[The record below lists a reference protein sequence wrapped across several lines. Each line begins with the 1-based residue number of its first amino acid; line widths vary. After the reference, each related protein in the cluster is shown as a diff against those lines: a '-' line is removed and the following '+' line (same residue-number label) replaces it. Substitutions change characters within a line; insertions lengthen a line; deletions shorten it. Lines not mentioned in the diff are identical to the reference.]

1 MLMQARLLAL
11 AHLARSIAGRGAAF
25 LLLVVGLLAAG
36 ALQTAR
42 AEDDFLPPEKA
53 FQFSAKPHDAKSVDV
68 TFAIA
73 PGYYLYR
80 EQFKF
85 AASGASLGTPAIPP
99 GKVKFDETFQKN
111 VETYRN
117 AITIVVPVEQAGA
130 EFRLVVTSQGCADAG
145 LCYPPM
151 QSAAAIG
158 LVGFGGAGTAIVEA
172 PDGGSG
178 PGATATSGLAAAATS
193 GNVSSSTPAGESST
207 IDAAL
212 RGGSFWTIVGAFFV
226 AGLLLSLTPCV
237 LPMLPIVSSIIV
249 GQAGTPVPAG
259 AGDKAKAGVSRGRGL
274 ALAASYSFGMAIV
287 YTAFGIAA
295 GLAGEGLAAAL
306 QNPWVLGAFALGLI
320 ALSLSMF
327 GVYELQLP
335 SAFASR
341 VTSAAQKLP
350 AGRIA
355 GVCAMGGVSALI
367 VSPCVAAPLAGA
379 LLYLSQTR
387 DVWLGGTALFSL
399 AVGMSVPLL
408 LVGAS
413 AGALLPRTGAWMVEV
428 KAAFG
433 VLLLGVALWTVQPI
447 LPGPLAL
454 ALWGLLALF
463 AAGLLVV
470 RARAARLEQASP
482 SDSAAPRF
490 GWRQAIAALLGLVGV
505 LQVVGAASGATDPL
519 QPLARFA
526 SPSNVDASPGMPR
539 FRTVRSTDELDAVL
553 RSAGKPV
560 MLDFYADWCVSCKEM
575 ERFTF
580 TDPAVQKR
588 LAGALLLKAD
598 VTANNA
604 QDRELL
610 KRFSLFGPP
619 GTIFFDAS
627 GREIQKARLIGYQ
640 NSGRFLDTL
649 KTAGL

>member
-1 MLMQARLLAL
+1 MLMQARPFARAHAARFFAQCSVAWLLLAATVLLAL
-11 AHLARSIAGRGAAF
+11 AAPAH
-25 LLLVVGLLAAG
+25 
-36 ALQTAR
+36 
-42 AEDDFLPPEKA
+42 AEDDFLPPEQA
-53 FQFSAKPHDAKSVDV
+53 FRFSARAHDAKSVEV

-85 AASGASLGTPAIPP
+85 AANGATLGTPAIPP

-111 VETYRN
+111 VETYRT
-117 AITIVVPVEQAGA
+117 AVSIVVPVEQAGA

-151 QSAAAIG
+151 PSAAAIA
-158 LVGFGGAGTAIVEA
+158 LAGFGGDGSARVVPATDASGATLASGA
-172 PDGGSG
+172 PQ
-178 PGATATSGLAAAATS
+178 ATAT
-193 GNVSSSTPAGESST
+193 PASPPTESST
-207 IDAAL
+207 IDAVL
-212 RGGSFWTIVGAFFV
+212 RGGSFWPIVGAFFI
-226 AGLLLSLTPCV
+226 AGVLLSLTPCV

-249 GQAGTPVPAG
+249 GQAPSAPSLAG
-259 AGDKAKAGVSRGRGL
+259 AGAPSGGVSRGRGF

-287 YTAFGIAA
+287 YTAFGVAA

-306 QNPWVLGAFALGLI
+306 QNPWVLGAFALGLV

-327 GVYELQLP
+327 GIYELQLP
-335 SAFASR
+335 SALTGRF
-341 VTSAAQKLP
+341 TSAAQKLP
-350 AGRIA
+350 AGKVA

-399 AVGMSVPLL
+399 AAGMSVPLL

-413 AGALLPRTGAWMVEV
+413 AGALLPRAGAWMVEG

-463 AAGLLVV
+463 AAAWLVQ
-470 RARAARLEQASP
+470 RARTLAPSVAATSTG
-482 SDSAAPRF
+482 APRL

-505 LQVVGAASGATDPL
+505 LQVIGAASGATDPL
-519 QPLARFA
+519 QPLARFSA
-526 SPSNVDASPGMPR
+526 QSDVDGAPGMPR
-539 FRTVRSTDELDAVL
+539 FQAVRSVDELDAAL
-553 RSAGKPV
+553 KTAGKPV

-580 TDPAVQKR
+580 TDSAVQKK
-588 LAGALLLKAD
+588 LAGALLLQAD

-604 QDRELL
+604 DDRALL

-627 GREIQKARLIGYQ
+627 GREVRTARLIGYQ
-640 NSGRFLDTL
+640 NSRRFLDTL

>member
-11 AHLARSIAGRGAAF
+11 TNVARSIAGRGAAF
-25 LLLVVGLLAAG
+25 LLLVLALLAAG
-36 ALQTAR
+36 TSQTAR
-42 AEDDFLPPEKA
+42 AEDDFLPPEQA

-85 AASGASLGTPAIPP
+85 AANGATLGTPAIPS

-111 VETYRN
+111 VETYRD

-158 LVGFGGAGTAIVEA
+158 LVGFGGAGTANVEA
-172 PDGGSG
+172 PGGPSG
-178 PGATATSGLAAAATS
+178 PGDAATS
-193 GNVSSSTPAGESST
+193 TNVSTSAAVGESST

-212 RGGSFWTIVGAFFV
+212 RGGSFGTIVGAFFV

-249 GQAGTPVPAG
+249 GQAGGAPAPAG
-259 AGDKAKAGVSRGRGL
+259 AGNKAGAGVSRGRGL

-287 YTAFGIAA
+287 YTAFGVAA
-295 GLAGEGLAAAL
+295 GLAGEGLSAAL
-306 QNPWVLGAFALGLI
+306 QNPWVLGAFALGLV

-327 GVYELQLP
+327 GVYELQVP

-350 AGRIA
+350 AGRVA

-399 AVGMSVPLL
+399 AAGMSVPLL

-413 AGALLPRTGAWMVEV
+413 AGALLPRAGAWMVEV

-470 RARAARLEQASP
+470 RARAARLQQPSP
-482 SDSAAPRF
+482 SDSAAPRL

-526 SPSNVDASPGMPR
+526 SKSDADASPDTPR

-580 TDPAVQKR
+580 NDPAVQKK

-619 GTIFFDAS
+619 GTIFFDAA
-627 GREIQKARLIGYQ
+627 GREIRPARLIGYQ

-649 KTAGL
+649 KAAGL

>member
-1 MLMQARLLAL
+1 MASSFLPIAQPFRTAFGRMLMCFVALAL
-11 AHLARSIAGRGAAF
+11 VAVAALRPAH
-25 LLLVVGLLAAG
+25 
-36 ALQTAR
+36 
-42 AEDDFLPPEKA
+42 AEDDFLPPEQA
-53 FQFSAKPHDAKSVDV
+53 FRFSARPHDARSVEV

-85 AASGASLGTPAIPP
+85 AATGASLGAPTFPP
-99 GKVKFDETFQKN
+99 GKVKYDETFQKN

-117 AITIVVPVEQAGA
+117 AISIVVPVEQAGA
-130 EFRLVVTSQGCADAG
+130 EFRLAVTSQGCADAG

-151 QSAAAIG
+151 QSIAAVA
-158 LVGFGGAGTAIVEA
+158 LTGFGGAGTARVVDAGDGANA
-172 PDGGSG
+172 PV
-178 PGATATSGLAAAATS
+178 ATPASIAAAPAAAATS
-193 GNVSSSTPAGESST
+193 ESSG
-207 IDAAL
+207 IEAVL
-212 RGGSFWTIVGAFFV
+212 RGGAFWSVVGAFFV
-226 AGLLLSLTPCV
+226 AGVLLSLTPCV
-237 LPMLPIVSSIIV
+237 LPMLPIVSSIVV
-249 GQAGTPVPAG
+249 GQAGTPALASAG
-259 AGDKAKAGVSRGRGL
+259 GGSGNATPGGVSRGRGF
-274 ALAASYSFGMAIV
+274 ALAASYSFGMAVV
-287 YTAFGIAA
+287 YTAFGVVA

-306 QNPWVLGAFALGLI
+306 QNAWVLGAFALGLV
-320 ALSLSMF
+320 ALSLSMI

-335 SAFASR
+335 SALTSRFA
-341 VTSAAQKLP
+341 AAAHKLP
-350 AGRIA
+350 AGRVA

-399 AVGMSVPLL
+399 AAGMSVPLL

-413 AGALLPRTGAWMVEV
+413 AGALLPRAGAWMVEV

-433 VLLLGVALWTVQPI
+433 VLLLGVAVWTVQPV

-463 AAGLLVV
+463 AAGLLVH
-470 RARAARLEQASP
+470 RARALQSTER
-482 SDSAAPRF
+482 AAVKPPAPGL

-519 QPLARFA
+519 QPLARFTA
-526 SPSNVDASPGMPR
+526 QRDVDPAPGMPR
-539 FRTVRSTDELDAVL
+539 FQTVKSVADLDAIL
-553 RSAGKPV
+553 KSAGKPV

-580 TDPAVQKR
+580 SDAGVQKK

-598 VTANNA
+598 VTANDA

-610 KRFSLFGPP
+610 MRFSLFGPP
-619 GTIFFDAS
+619 GTIFFDAA
-627 GREIQKARLIGYQ
+627 GNEVRPARLIGYQ
-640 NSGRFLDTL
+640 NSSRFLETL